1 MSKSALAVLAI
12 SALFPSAALAQTD
25 RATAGRAADGVTLM
39 AFVSPERA
47 FYESNDGKAAQARLE
62 TLQSQAAR
70 EVDARNVKLKT
81 LQQELAQRGSVL
93 AEGARRERQQEID
106 RFEIDLKRFVEDA
119 QAQFLGVQRDLE
131 NAFLAKFGP
140 AVDSVARKR
149 GLLFVLN
156 QDSGVLAWADP
167 SLDITADVVAAVN
180 QP

>member
-1 MSKSALAVLAI
+1 V
-12 SALFPSAALAQTD
+12 D
-25 RATAGRAADGVTLM
+25 GRNA
-39 AFVSPERA
+39 
-47 FYESNDGKAAQARLE
+47 
-62 TLQSQAAR
+62 
-70 EVDARNVKLKT
+70 KLKA
-81 LQQELAQRGSVL
+81 LQQELAQRSSVL
-93 AEGARRERQQEID
+93 GEGARRERQQEID
-106 RFEIDLKRFVEDA
+106 RFQIDLQRFVEDA

-167 SLDITADVVAAVN
+167 GLDITADVVAAVN